1 MANIL
6 DTPNEHAGTI
16 PSLAD
21 QPNIKALLAPELPKL
36 VAIETE
42 FCRLRS
48 LLGEHSHERL
58 RAAHQNGQRELRDN
72 PAKLTTES
80 LDMAGADF
88 SAKASEVAAKRS
100 LIKAA
105 LAAFTRNEVIPAVL
119 PLLQRAVTEG
129 QKSQDR
135 LEAAERDL
143 YAPFGVAWV
152 PSPLHRGLSLRLAE
166 WRAKADQLERCGH
179 VGYVSPSGL
188 LTGILDPAELL
199 EAAKPKGSKR

>member
-48 LLGEHSHERL
+48 LLAEHSHEKT
-58 RAAHQNGQRELRDN
+58 RADHKLATRDLRDN
-72 PAKLTTES
+72 PANLTTES
-80 LDMAGADF
+80 LEQIEANFAARADEVGARR
-88 SAKASEVAAKRS
+88 K
-100 LIKAA
+100 LIKEA
-105 LAAFTRNEVIPAVL
+105 LGAYTKSTVIPATL
-119 PLLQRAVTEG
+119 PLLQRAVVEG

-135 LEAAERDL
+135 LEAAERAL
-143 YAPFGVAWV
+143 YKPFGVAWA
-152 PSPLHRGLSLRLAE
+152 PSPLHRGLTLRLAE
-166 WRAKADQLERCGH
+166 WSAKASQLERCGI
-179 VGYVSPSGL
+179 VGYIAPSGL

-199 EAAKPKGSKR
+199 EAAKPKGGKR

>member
-1 MANIL
+1 MLNTATEAAVP
-6 DTPNEHAGTI
+6 TPT
-16 PSLAD
+16 LTD
-21 QPNIKALLAPELPKL
+21 QPNVRAVLTPELPKL
-36 VAIETE
+36 AAIEAE

-58 RAAHQNGQRELRDN
+58 RAAHQTSQRELRDN

-105 LAAFTRNEVIPAVL
+105 LATFTRTEVIPAVL
-119 PLLQRAVTEG
+119 PLLQRAVVEG

-135 LEAAERDL
+135 LEAAEREL
-143 YAPFGVAWV
+143 YKPFGVAWT
-152 PSPLHRGLSLRLAE
+152 PSPLHRGLTLRLAE
-166 WRAKADQLERCGH
+166 WSAKASQLERCGH

-199 EAAKPKGSKR
+199 EVAKPKAKK

>member
-1 MANIL
+1 M
-6 DTPNEHAGTI
+6 PNTAPEPAI
-16 PSLAD
+16 PIPALVD

-36 VAIETE
+36 AKIQEE
-42 FCRLRS
+42 FERLRS

-58 RAAHQNGQRELRDN
+58 RAAHQAGQRELRDN

-105 LAAFTRNEVIPAVL
+105 LATFTRTEVIPAVL

-166 WRAKADQLERCGH
+166 WKAKADQLERKGH

-188 LTGILDPAELL
+188 LTGIIDPAELH
-199 EAAKPKGSKR
+199 ESAKPKGGKR